1 MSIPDP
7 FPHSILQERVAPPAT
22 YTVGRRQTH
31 PLIHTQHLKGHLVLL
46 HAFDTLRRDV
56 ESGDLSRFPQD
67 ARIMDSETR
76 WAWFVSLAVER

>member
-1 MSIPDP
+1 MSGVPRP
-7 FPHSILQERVAPPAT
+7 SSHSAAQDISPTT
-22 YTVGRRQTH
+22 YTIGPQRTNP
-31 PLIHTQHLKGHLVLL
+31 PLLTRHLKGHLALL

-67 ARIMDSETR
+67 VRVMDAETR